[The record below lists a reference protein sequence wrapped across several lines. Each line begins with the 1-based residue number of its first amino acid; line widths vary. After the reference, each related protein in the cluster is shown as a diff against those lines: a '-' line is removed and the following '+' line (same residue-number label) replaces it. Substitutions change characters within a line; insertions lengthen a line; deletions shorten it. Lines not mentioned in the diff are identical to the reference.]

1 MRLSSVLRSSPFAG
15 PERLIL
21 VGAAIYVLTLA
32 ALPLGRLIAEAFSL
46 SAAGP
51 FTPLEHVW
59 VQRATQRAFW
69 NTLNVAA
76 AATGISVLIGGTM
89 AFVVSA
95 FDIRLKPVLVFA
107 FLLPLLIPPQIS
119 AMAWAD
125 LVGPGSPLLE
135 ALGIHYPLGARNPL
149 YSAGGIAFVMGIEH
163 ATVVFLAVRSGMSAL
178 PADLVEAARLAGA
191 RPRRVIARVL
201 LPLLVPSILSGAA
214 IAFIACI
221 GNFGVPALLG
231 IPGRYPTL
239 TTLIYQ
245 RLSGFGP
252 SVLGDAA
259 VLSIILI
266 VVAALAFA
274 ARLVLLRLMGRAH
287 LERTGRPFVPFRL
300 GRKRP
305 AVEAALWLAVAML
318 CLLPL
323 TALIV
328 TSLIPALGVP
338 LGLNTATL
346 HNFHVALAES
356 GATVRAFRNSL
367 LLAAATAMVS
377 VILAVPLAYL
387 AALRRSRLA
396 RLIDAVA
403 DAPYAVPGTV
413 LAVGIILVFIKPL
426 PLLGFSIYGTFAI
439 LLVAY
444 LARFMT
450 FALRPVGAA
459 FQNLDPA
466 IDEAG
471 RMVGARAPRRLRSI
485 LLPAVAPAAG
495 AGAILI
501 FMTAFS
507 ELTVSALL
515 WSTGNETVGVVI
527 FSLYYE
533 GNTPAAAAVAV
544 LAIGVTFTTALLGSL
559 LARRLPKGVLPW
571 HG

>member
-1 MRLSSVLRSSPFAG
+1 MRLSAVLRPRPFAG

-21 VGAAIYVLTLA
+21 VVAAAYVLILA

-51 FTPLEHVW
+51 FAAIEQVW
-59 VQRATQRAFW
+59 ASPATQRAFW
-69 NTLNVAA
+69 NTLRVAA
-76 AATGISVLIGGTM
+76 AATAISVLIGGTM
-89 AFVVSA
+89 AFVISVA
-95 FDIRLKPVLVFA
+95 DVRLKPVLVFA

-125 LVGPGSPLLE
+125 LVGPGSPVLE
-135 ALGIHYPLGARNPL
+135 AVGLHYPLGTRNPL

-163 ATVVFLAVRSGMSAL
+163 ATVVFLAVRAGMAAL

-191 RPRRVIARVL
+191 RPPRVIARVL

-221 GNFGVPALLG
+221 GNFAVPALLG

-252 SVLGDAA
+252 SVLGDVA
-259 VLSIILI
+259 VLSIFLI

-274 ARLVLLRLMGRAH
+274 ARTILLRLFGRAKV
-287 LERTGRPFVPFRL
+287 ERGRPFVPFRL
-300 GRKRP
+300 GGKRVP
-305 AVEAALWLAVAML
+305 VEAALWLAIGVL
-318 CLLPL
+318 CILPL
-323 TALIV
+323 CALVV

-338 LGLNTATL
+338 LGFKTATL
-346 HNFHVALAES
+346 RNFQIALAES
-356 GATVRAFRNSL
+356 GATTRAFRNSL
-367 LLAAATAMVS
+367 LLATATATISM
-377 VILAVPLAYL
+377 ILAVPLAYL
-387 AALRRSRLA
+387 AGLRRSKLA

-413 LAVGIILVFIKPL
+413 LSVGIILVFIKPL
-426 PLLGFSIYGTFAI
+426 PILGFSIYGTFAI

-444 LARFMT
+444 LARFMAFT
-450 FALRPVGAA
+450 LRPVGGA
-459 FQNLDPA
+459 FQSLDPA

-533 GNTPAAAAVAV
+533 GDTPAAAAVAV
-544 LAIGVTFTTALLGSL
+544 LAVCVTLATALVGSL
-559 LARRLPKGVLPW
+559 LARHLPKGVLPW
-571 HG
+571 HA